1 MMKIAILGA
10 GAMGLL
16 YGGYLSEENEVFML
30 CRGQEKVDKI
40 NQEGLR
46 IEESEG
52 GEKIY
57 RPVAVHAGT
66 HDLPQLDVLILFVK
80 AGATV
85 EALEENKHLISEN
98 TILLTLQNGSG
109 HENILK
115 NYARE
120 DQIAIGV
127 TQDGSRYLD
136 KNAVR
141 HTGTFSTYF
150 GLVNG
155 GENETLSALEKTFN
169 ACGFKT
175 FKSDKIKVFIWEK
188 LMINAS
194 SSVLTGMLGM
204 PQGYVYTNKSAWEMI
219 QSLVKE
225 MVEVAKADGV
235 SLDYKT
241 QLARV
246 ENLVTTA
253 PHGVPSICID
263 IKEGRKTEVDSISG
277 SVVRAG
283 IRHGIPTP
291 SHSMAV
297 NMIHAL
303 EGKGESKWQV

>member
-1 MMKIAILGA
+1 MKIAILGA

-40 NQEGLR
+40 NNEGLR

-57 RPVAVHAGT
+57 RPVAVLTGSR
-66 HDLPQLDVLILFVK
+66 DLPELDVLILFVK
-80 AGATV
+80 TGATV
-85 EALEENKHLISEN
+85 SALEENKHLIPER

-115 NYARE
+115 DFART

-150 GLVNG
+150 GLCEG
-155 GENETLSALEKTFN
+155 GESETLENLAKTFN

-175 FKSDKIKVFIWEK
+175 TKSDDIKWFIWEK
-188 LMINAS
+188 LIINAS
-194 SSVLTGMLGM
+194 SSVLTGMIGM
-204 PQGYVYTNKSAWEMI
+204 PQGYVYENKATWEMAKA
-219 QSLVKE
+219 LVKE
-225 MVEVAKADGV
+225 MVEVAAADGIV
-235 SLDYKT
+235 LDYKT

-246 ENLVTTA
+246 KNLVTTA
-253 PHGVPSICID
+253 PHGIPSICID

-291 SHSMAV
+291 SHNMAV

-303 EGKGESKWQV
+303 EGKFEA